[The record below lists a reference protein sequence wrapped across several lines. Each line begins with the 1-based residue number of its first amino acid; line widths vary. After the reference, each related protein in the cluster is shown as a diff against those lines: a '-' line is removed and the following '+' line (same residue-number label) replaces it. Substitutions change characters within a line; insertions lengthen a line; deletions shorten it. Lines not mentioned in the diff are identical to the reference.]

1 MQIKYFISDRFG
13 GVSKPPFHELN
24 IALHTGDDPEDVI
37 QNRKILFQKAGI
49 KNAQFADQIH
59 SNKVIIL
66 DKYNAP
72 LQCDGFITTKPNLA
86 LAIMSADCFG
96 VLLYDSINFIIG
108 AVHAGRAGAQQGI
121 VTNAIEI
128 MYQLGAQEIRAVI
141 SPGIHSCC
149 YEVGEEILQK
159 TPSRF
164 IKRGRF
170 LDIKAMIYEQLHKKG
185 VSYIKDLNICTCCDR
200 RYYSYRREGRTGRFA
215 SIIWMEE

>member
-13 GVSKPPFHELN
+13 GVSKPPYNELN
-24 IALHTGDDPEDVI
+24 IAFHTGDKPEDVM
-37 QNRKILFQKAGI
+37 QNRQILFQKAGI
-49 KNAQFADQIH
+49 NNAQFANQVH
-59 SNKVIIL
+59 GNSVIVL
-66 DKYNAP
+66 DEYIDP
-72 LQCDGFITTKPNLA
+72 PECDGFITTKPNIA

-96 VLLYDSINFIIG
+96 VLLYDPKSYIIG
-108 AVHAGRAGAQQGI
+108 AVHAGRAGAQLEI
-121 VTNAIEI
+121 VSNAIES
-128 MYQLGAQEIRAVI
+128 MQHLGAKEIRAVI

-159 TPSRF
+159 TPARF

-170 LDIKAMIYEQLHKKG
+170 LDIKAMIYEQLHQKG
-185 VSYIKDLNICTCCDR
+185 VSYIHDQQICTCCDT